1 MPSVLFVCT
10 ANRCRSPIAM
20 TLLRE
25 KVKRLASGEIWL
37 IESAGTWTI
46 EGLPAVDGAQLVMA
60 EKGLDLSLH
69 FSHQVTGEMLRSFP
83 LILTMERGHKEAL
96 QIEFK
101 EVSSRVFLLSEMVG
115 MINDISD
122 PVGKSLTEFR
132 QTAVDIET
140 LIDQG
145 FDRIYQL
152 AQAGAVSD

>member
-20 TLLRE
+20 TLLRD
-25 KVKRLASGEIWL
+25 KVKRLASVLDWR

-46 EGLPAVDGAQLVMA
+46 EGLPAVDGAKLVMA
-60 EKGLDLSLH
+60 EKGLDLSQHL
-69 FSHQVTGEMLRSFP
+69 SHQVTGDMLRSFS
-83 LILTMERGHKEAL
+83 LILTMERGQKEAL
-96 QIEFK
+96 QIEFQ

-115 MINDISD
+115 VINDISD

-132 QTAVDIET
+132 QTVVDIET

-145 FDRIYQL
+145 FARIYQL
-152 AQAGAVSD
+152 AQAEPVSD